1 MDNRFR
7 LEILSRPENVGLAR
21 VAVSAF
27 AAQLDPTVE
36 ELEEVKGAVSEA
48 VSNAIV
54 HGYQGRP
61 DGVVVVEAF
70 LNGDTL
76 EVHVEDR
83 GKGIED
89 VARALEPEYTTD
101 PQRLGLGFNFM
112 RFWMDE
118 VEVESRPGEGTRVIM
133 RKKFRS
139 TSKG

>member
-21 VAVSAF
+21 VTVSAF

-61 DGVVVVEAF
+61 DGVVVVEGF
-70 LNGDTL
+70 LDGDLL

-118 VEVESRPGEGTRVIM
+118 VEVESRPGEGTRVVM
-133 RKKFRS
+133 RKKLRS
-139 TSKG
+139 ASKG